1 MKLPDGWSIEN
12 LDNLVKF
19 SSGGTPSKNNATYW
33 NGDIPWI
40 SASTMHQQ
48 EIVTSDLFISETGL
62 ASGSKLAKTDDLLL
76 LVRGSM
82 LWKKVPICICKRDV
96 AFNQDV
102 KALRTNKKI
111 LPTYLLYWFLAHQ
124 SFLLNKV
131 VGTGIGAGKI
141 DFDELKSLEIVHPPL
156 PEQKAIADLLST
168 WDEAIGKTER
178 LIQAKENQF
187 KWMLQGLTS
196 KPQKDTE
203 WEKVKLGE
211 IGEIKKGKG
220 ITKDDLTERGIP
232 CIRYAEIYTLYD
244 FHVSEI
250 QSCVT
255 QKAFDS
261 ALKIEQGDVLF
272 AASGETK
279 EEIGKCIVYLGT
291 KTACTGGDTLV
302 FKAQLN
308 LCDPMF
314 MGFALN
320 HPDVNRQKSSFAH
333 GNSVVHLYGKDLA
346 NIYLILP
353 PLEKQKQIAETLS
366 TAQHEI
372 DLLKQ
377 LAEKYKTQKRGL
389 MQKMLTG
396 EWRVKEEI
404 VKNIER

>member
-1 MKLPDGWSIEN
+1 MTGEWKECKLGDIVSSNKESIGKNYPFQTILYLDTGSITRGKIDSFQEYELSKAPSRAKRLVKNNVIVYSTVRPIQRHYGFIVNPQEN
-12 LDNLVKF
+12 LVVSTGFAVIEVKEHLAAPLF
-19 SSGGTPSKNNATYW
+19 IFYFLTSDEIVETLDVIAE
-33 NGDIPWI
+33 
-40 SASTMHQQ
+40 ASTSAYPSLKS
-48 EIVTSDLFISETGL
+48 SDIEAL
-62 ASGSKLAKTDDLLL
+62 DLLL
-76 LVRGSM
+76 
-82 LWKKVPICICKRDV
+82 
-96 AFNQDV
+96 
-102 KALRTNKKI
+102 
-111 LPTYLLYWFLAHQ
+111 
-124 SFLLNKV
+124 
-131 VGTGIGAGKI
+131 
-141 DFDELKSLEIVHPPL
+141 PPL